1 MKILVAVDT
10 TPQSA
15 FVVQEVARL
24 AGSTWADV
32 TMLGIEPETPQDQPT
47 LAGAVLPDELHPLV
61 RALRSHRENFMAHFK
76 AEESPY
82 QETAFSQELVQIQK
96 GLWEDLRVCRG
107 ALKRLVS
114 RIRPGNPARAILTE
128 ARESPCDL
136 IVVGTMAAHAGGGI
150 SRSVKKV
157 IRETDASVL
166 MVSETKQPRR
176 IVACLDHDQVSQSSL
191 EMINQMVT
199 LYQAD
204 IEIIGLTGSDGLTE
218 EVDRKMSQILKY
230 YTASGITAL
239 VRLVAQ
245 SSLMSFAAQAAQ
257 EDLVALWMGRQSLLH
272 RLIPPKGVDRL
283 LDAAATSLLILR

>member
-15 FVVQEVARL
+15 FVVEEVARL
-24 AGSTWADV
+24 AGSTYADV
-32 TMLGIEPETPQDQPT
+32 TMLGIEPAPPKNQPS
-47 LAGAVLPDELHPLV
+47 LAATDRPDDLHPLV

-82 QETAFSQELVQIQK
+82 RETAFSQELVEIQK

-114 RIRPGNPARAILTE
+114 RIRPGNPARAILLE

-136 IVVGTMAAHAGGGI
+136 IVVGTMAAHTGGEI

-176 IVACLDHDQVSQSSL
+176 IVACLDHDQISQSSL

-204 IEIIGLTGSDGLTE
+204 LEIVGLTGNDGLTG

-230 YTASGITAL
+230 YASNGITAL

-245 SSLMSFAAQAAQ
+245 RSLVSFAAQAAQ
-257 EDLVALWMGRQSLLH
+257 QDLVALWMGRQSLLH

>member
-1 MKILVAVDT
+1 MRILVAVDT

-32 TMLGIEPETPQDQPT
+32 TLLGVEPETPQNQPS
-47 LAGAVLPDELHPLV
+47 LSAAARPDELHPLV
-61 RALRSHRENFMAHFK
+61 RALRSHRENFLAHFK
-76 AEESPY
+76 DEGSPY
-82 QETAFSQELVQIQK
+82 QETQFSQELVEVQK
-96 GLWEDLRVCRG
+96 GLWEDLKVCRG
-107 ALKRLVS
+107 AHKRLVS
-114 RIRPGNPARAILTE
+114 RIRPGNPARAILLE

-136 IVVGTMAAHAGGGI
+136 LVMGTMASQAGGDI

-166 MVSETKQPRR
+166 MVSETRQPRR
-176 IVACLDHDQVSQSSL
+176 IVACLDHDQVSQPSL

-204 IEIIGLTGSDGLTE
+204 LEIVGLTGNDGLAG
-218 EVDRKMSQILKY
+218 EVDRKMGQILKY
-230 YTASGITAL
+230 YAANGITAL

-245 SSLMSFAAQAAQ
+245 SSLVSFAAQAAR
-257 EDLVALWMGRQSLLH
+257 ENLVALWMGRQSLLR
-272 RLIPPKGVDRL
+272 RLIPPKSVDRL
-283 LDAAATSLLILR
+283 LDAADASVLILK

>member
-1 MKILVAVDT
+1 MRILVAVDT

-32 TMLGIEPETPQDQPT
+32 TMLGIEPETAQNQPA
-47 LAGAVLPDELHPLV
+47 LAAADRPDELHPLV
-61 RALRSHRENFMAHFK
+61 KALRSHRENFLAHFK

-82 QETAFSQELVQIQK
+82 LETIFSQELVEIQK

-107 ALKRLVS
+107 AHKRLVS
-114 RIRPGNPARAILTE
+114 RIRPGNPARAVLLE

-136 IVVGTMAAHAGGGI
+136 IVMGTLAVSSGGQI

-166 MVSETKQPRR
+166 TVSETQQPRR

-199 LYQAD
+199 LYRAD
-204 IEIIGLTGSDGLTE
+204 LEIVGLTGNDGPTG
-218 EVDRKMSQILKY
+218 EVDRKMGQILKY
-230 YTASGITAL
+230 YASNGITAL
-239 VRLVAQ
+239 VRLVSQ
-245 SSLMSFAAQAAQ
+245 SSLVSFATQAAR
-257 EDLVALWMGRQSLLH
+257 ENLLALWMGRQSLLH
-272 RLIPPKGVDRL
+272 RLISPKGVDRL
-283 LDAAATSLLILR
+283 LDAAHNSMLILR